1 MVVLPLVA
9 LAWEVDPL
17 RVPELVAHEVEV
29 ALAADGHGDH
39 HAEKKP
45 DATSLMNAY
54 IANFLQVFNQG
65 DAAEIAA
72 LYTEDAIWSVSG
84 LAEPV
89 YGRAAIQAGME
100 SNADGSVDGA
110 TLDASVFTSRD
121 LGNGYIMA
129 NGSWEQR
136 DAKGTRVDGGLWG
149 NLFQVVDGEVMMVL
163 KSTNRN

>member
-1 MVVLPLVA
+1 MTRINRSTFINSVLSIVLLMTVSTI
-9 LAWEVDPL
+9 AWSN
-17 RVPELVAHEVEV
+17 
-29 ALAADGHGDH
+29 GHGDH
-39 HAEKKP
+39 HAEKKS

-149 NLFQVVDGEVMMVL
+149 NLFQVVDGEVLMVL
-163 KSTNRN
+163 ESTNRN

>member
-1 MVVLPLVA
+1 MTTSNRSTLINSLLSLVLLMT
-9 LAWEVDPL
+9 LSTTAWS
-17 RVPELVAHEVEV
+17 
-29 ALAADGHGDH
+29 DGHGDH
-39 HAEKKP
+39 HAEKHS

-54 IANFLQVFNQG
+54 IANFLTVFNKG
-65 DAAEIAA
+65 NAAEIAA

-84 LAEPV
+84 LAEPA

-136 DAKGTRVDGGLWG
+136 DAEGKRVDGGLWG
-149 NLFQVVDGEVMMVL
+149 NVFQVVDGEVLML
-163 KSTNRN
+163 LESTNRN

>member
-1 MVVLPLVA
+1 MTRINRSTFINSVLSIVLLMAVSTI
-9 LAWEVDPL
+9 AWS
-17 RVPELVAHEVEV
+17 
-29 ALAADGHGDH
+29 DGHGDH
-39 HAEKKP
+39 HAEKKS

-100 SNADGSVDGA
+100 SNSDGSIDGA
-110 TLDASVFTSRD
+110 TLDASAFNARD

-149 NLFQVVDGEVMMVL
+149 NLFQVVNGEVLMVL
-163 KSTNRN
+163 ESTNRN

>member
-1 MVVLPLVA
+1 MTRINRSTFINSVISIILLMAVSTI
-9 LAWEVDPL
+9 AWSN
-17 RVPELVAHEVEV
+17 
-29 ALAADGHGDH
+29 GHGDH
-39 HAEKKP
+39 DAEKKS

-100 SNADGSVDGA
+100 SNADGSVGGA

-149 NLFQVVDGEVMMVL
+149 NLFQVVDGEVLMVL
-163 KSTNRN
+163 ESTNRN

>member
-1 MVVLPLVA
+1 MTRINRSTFINSVLSIVLLMAVSTI
-9 LAWEVDPL
+9 AWS
-17 RVPELVAHEVEV
+17 
-29 ALAADGHGDH
+29 DGHGDH
-39 HAEKKP
+39 HAEKKS

-100 SNADGSVDGA
+100 SNADGSVYGA

-136 DAKGTRVDGGLWG
+136 DAEGKRVDGGLWG
-149 NLFQVVDGEVMMVL
+149 NLFQVVDGGVL
-163 KSTNRN
+163 MLLESTNRN

>member
-1 MVVLPLVA
+1 MTRINPSTFINSVLSVVLLMTVSTTT
-9 LAWEVDPL
+9 WS
-17 RVPELVAHEVEV
+17 
-29 ALAADGHGDH
+29 DGHGNH
-39 HAEKKP
+39 HAEKKT
-45 DATSLMNAY
+45 DATALMNAY
-54 IANFLQVFNQG
+54 MANFLKVFNKG
-65 DAAEIAA
+65 DAAEIAE

-100 SNADGSVDGA
+100 SNADGSVEGA
-110 TLDASVFTSRD
+110 ILDASVFTSRD

-149 NLFQVVDGEVMMVL
+149 NVFQVVDGEVLML
-163 KSTNRN
+163 LESTNRN

>member
-1 MVVLPLVA
+1 MTRINRSTFINSVFSLVLLMTVSA
-9 LAWEVDPL
+9 TAWS
-17 RVPELVAHEVEV
+17 
-29 ALAADGHGDH
+29 DGHGHH
-39 HAEKKP
+39 HAEKKT
-45 DATSLMNAY
+45 DATSLVNAY
-54 IANFLQVFNQG
+54 IANFLKVFNEG
-65 DAAEIAA
+65 DAAKIAA
-72 LYTEDAIWSVSG
+72 LYTEDAIWSISG

-136 DAKGTRVDGGLWG
+136 DAEGKRVDGGLWG
-149 NLFQVVDGEVMMVL
+149 NLFQVVDGGVL
-163 KSTNRN
+163 MLLESTNRN

>member
-1 MVVLPLVA
+1 MTRINRSTFINSVLSIVLLMAVSTI
-9 LAWEVDPL
+9 AWS
-17 RVPELVAHEVEV
+17 
-29 ALAADGHGDH
+29 DGHGDH
-39 HAEKKP
+39 HAEKKS

-65 DAAEIAA
+65 DAAKIAA

-149 NLFQVVDGEVMMVL
+149 NLFQVVDGEVLMVL
-163 KSTNRN
+163 ESTNRN

>member
-1 MVVLPLVA
+1 MTRINRSTFINSVLSIVLLMTVSTI
-9 LAWEVDPL
+9 AWS
-17 RVPELVAHEVEV
+17 
-29 ALAADGHGDH
+29 DGHGDH
-39 HAEKKP
+39 HAEKKS

-100 SNADGSVDGA
+100 SNADGSVGGA

-149 NLFQVVDGEVMMVL
+149 NLFQVVDGEVLMVL
-163 KSTNRN
+163 ESTNRN

>member
-1 MVVLPLVA
+1 MTTSNRSTLINSLLSLVLLMT
-9 LAWEVDPL
+9 LSTTAWS
-17 RVPELVAHEVEV
+17 
-29 ALAADGHGDH
+29 DGHGDH
-39 HAEKKP
+39 HAEKHS

-54 IANFLQVFNQG
+54 IANFLKVFNKG
-65 DAAEIAA
+65 NAAEIAA

-110 TLDASVFTSRD
+110 TLDASVFNSRD

-136 DAKGTRVDGGLWG
+136 DTEGVRVDGGLWG
-149 NLFQVVDGEVMMVL
+149 NLFQVVDGEVLMVL
-163 KSTNRN
+163 ESTNRN

>member
-1 MVVLPLVA
+1 MTRINRSIFINSVLSLV
-9 LAWEVDPL
+9 LLMTVSTTAWS
-17 RVPELVAHEVEV
+17 
-29 ALAADGHGDH
+29 DGHGNH
-39 HAEKKP
+39 HAEKKT
-45 DATSLMNAY
+45 DATSLMNDY
-54 IANFLQVFNQG
+54 MANFLKVFNKG

-110 TLDASVFTSRD
+110 TLDASVFNSRD

-136 DAKGTRVDGGLWG
+136 DANGTRVDGGLWG
-149 NLFQVVDGEVMMVL
+149 NLFQVVNGEVLMVL
-163 KSTNRN
+163 ESTNRN

>member
-1 MVVLPLVA
+1 MTRINRSTFINSILSLVLLMTVSMT
-9 LAWEVDPL
+9 AWS
-17 RVPELVAHEVEV
+17 
-29 ALAADGHGDH
+29 DGHGNH
-39 HAEKKP
+39 HAEKKT
-45 DATSLMNAY
+45 DATLLMNAY
-54 IANFLQVFNQG
+54 IANFLKVFNKG

-110 TLDASVFTSRD
+110 TLGASVFTSRD

-136 DAKGTRVDGGLWG
+136 DANGTRVDGGLWG
-149 NLFQVVDGEVMMVL
+149 NLFQVVDGEVLML
-163 KSTNRN
+163 LESTNRN

>member
-1 MVVLPLVA
+1 MTTSNRSTLINSLLSLVLLMT
-9 LAWEVDPL
+9 LSTTAWS
-17 RVPELVAHEVEV
+17 
-29 ALAADGHGDH
+29 DGHGDH
-39 HAEKKP
+39 HTEKHS

-54 IANFLQVFNQG
+54 IANFLKVFNKG
-65 DAAEIAA
+65 NAAEIAA

-136 DAKGTRVDGGLWG
+136 DAKGARVDGGLWG
-149 NLFQVVDGEVMMVL
+149 NLFQVVDGEVLMVL
-163 KSTNRN
+163 ESTNRN

>member
-1 MVVLPLVA
+1 MTRINRSTFINSVLSIVLLMAVSTI
-9 LAWEVDPL
+9 AWS
-17 RVPELVAHEVEV
+17 
-29 ALAADGHGDH
+29 DGHGDH
-39 HAEKKP
+39 HAEKKS

-65 DAAEIAA
+65 DAAKIAA

-100 SNADGSVDGA
+100 SNADGSVGGA

-149 NLFQVVDGEVMMVL
+149 NLFQVVDGEVPMVL
-163 KSTNRN
+163 ESTNRN

>member
-1 MVVLPLVA
+1 MTRINRSIFINSVLSLV
-9 LAWEVDPL
+9 LLMTVSTTTWS
-17 RVPELVAHEVEV
+17 
-29 ALAADGHGDH
+29 DGHGNH
-39 HAEKKP
+39 HAEKKT
-45 DATSLMNAY
+45 DATSLINDY
-54 IANFLQVFNQG
+54 IANFVQVFNKG
-65 DAAEIAA
+65 DAEEITL
-72 LYTEDAIWSVSG
+72 LYTEDAIWSLSG

-149 NLFQVVDGEVMMVL
+149 NVFQVVDGEVLML
-163 KSTNRN
+163 LESTNRN

>member
-1 MVVLPLVA
+1 MTRINPSTFINSVFSLVLLMTVSA
-9 LAWEVDPL
+9 TAWS
-17 RVPELVAHEVEV
+17 
-29 ALAADGHGDH
+29 DGHGHH
-39 HAEKKP
+39 HAEKKT
-45 DATSLMNAY
+45 DATSLVNAY
-54 IANFLQVFNQG
+54 ITNFLMVFNEG
-65 DAAEIAA
+65 DAAKIAA
-72 LYTEDAIWSVSG
+72 LYTEDAIWSISG

-136 DAKGTRVDGGLWG
+136 DAEGKRVDGGLWG
-149 NLFQVVDGEVMMVL
+149 NLFQVVDGGVL
-163 KSTNRN
+163 MLLESTNRN

>member
-1 MVVLPLVA
+1 MTRINRSTFINSVLSVILLMTVSTTT
-9 LAWEVDPL
+9 WS
-17 RVPELVAHEVEV
+17 
-29 ALAADGHGDH
+29 DGHGNH
-39 HAEKKP
+39 NAGKKT
-45 DATSLMNAY
+45 DATSLINDY
-54 IANFLQVFNQG
+54 IANFVQVFNKG
-65 DAAEIAA
+65 DAEEITL
-72 LYTEDAIWSVSG
+72 LYTEDAIWSLSG

-89 YGRAAIQAGME
+89 YGRAAIQDGME

-149 NLFQVVDGEVMMVL
+149 NVFQVVDGEVLML
-163 KSTNRN
+163 LESTNRN

>member
-1 MVVLPLVA
+1 MTVSMT
-9 LAWEVDPL
+9 AWS
-17 RVPELVAHEVEV
+17 
-29 ALAADGHGDH
+29 DGHGNH
-39 HAEKKP
+39 HAETKT

-54 IANFLQVFNQG
+54 IANFLKVFNKG

-72 LYTEDAIWSVSG
+72 LYTEDGIWSVSG
-84 LAEPV
+84 LGEPV

-110 TLDASVFTSRD
+110 TLGASVFTSRD

-136 DAKGTRVDGGLWG
+136 DANGTRVDGGLWG
-149 NLFQVVDGEVMMVL
+149 NLFQVVDGEVLML
-163 KSTNRN
+163 LESTNRN

>member
-1 MVVLPLVA
+1 MTRINRSIFINSVLSLV
-9 LAWEVDPL
+9 LLMTVSTTTWS
-17 RVPELVAHEVEV
+17 
-29 ALAADGHGDH
+29 DGHGNH
-39 HAEKKP
+39 HAEKKT
-45 DATSLMNAY
+45 DATSLINDY
-54 IANFLQVFNQG
+54 IANFVQVFNKG
-65 DAAEIAA
+65 DAEEITL
-72 LYTEDAIWSVSG
+72 LYTEDAIWSLSG

-136 DAKGTRVDGGLWG
+136 DAEGKRVDGGLWG
-149 NLFQVVDGEVMMVL
+149 NLFQVVDGGVL
-163 KSTNRN
+163 MLLESTNRN

>member
-1 MVVLPLVA
+1 MSKINRSTFINSA
-9 LAWEVDPL
+9 LSLFLLMTVSTAAWS
-17 RVPELVAHEVEV
+17 
-29 ALAADGHGDH
+29 DGHGHH
-39 HAEKKP
+39 HAEKKA
-45 DATSLMNAY
+45 DATSLMNDYMAK
-54 IANFLQVFNQG
+54 FLIVFNEG
-65 DAAEIAA
+65 DAAKIAA

-110 TLDASVFTSRD
+110 TLDASVFNSRD

-136 DAKGTRVDGGLWG
+136 DANGTRVDGGLWG
-149 NLFQVVDGEVMMVL
+149 NLFQVVNGEVLMVL
-163 KSTNRN
+163 ESTNRN

>member
-1 MVVLPLVA
+1 MTRINRSTFINSVFSLVLLMTVSA
-9 LAWEVDPL
+9 TAWS
-17 RVPELVAHEVEV
+17 
-29 ALAADGHGDH
+29 DGHGHH
-39 HAEKKP
+39 HAEKKT
-45 DATSLMNAY
+45 DATSLVNAY
-54 IANFLQVFNQG
+54 IANFLKVFNEG
-65 DAAEIAA
+65 DAAKIAA

-110 TLDASVFTSRD
+110 TLDASVFNSRD

-136 DAKGTRVDGGLWG
+136 DANGTRVDGGLWG
-149 NLFQVVDGEVMMVL
+149 NLFQVVNGEVLMVL
-163 KSTNRN
+163 ESTNRN

>member
-1 MVVLPLVA
+1 MTRINRSTFINSVFSLVLLMTVSA
-9 LAWEVDPL
+9 TAWS
-17 RVPELVAHEVEV
+17 
-29 ALAADGHGDH
+29 DGHGH
-39 HAEKKP
+39 HHVEKQS
-45 DATSLMNAY
+45 DATSLVNAY
-54 IANFLQVFNQG
+54 ITNFLMVFNEG
-65 DAAEIAA
+65 DAAKIAA
-72 LYTEDAIWSVSG
+72 LYTEDAIWSISG

-100 SNADGSVDGA
+100 SDADGSINGA

-149 NLFQVVDGEVMMVL
+149 NLFQVVNGEVLMVL
-163 KSTNRN
+163 ESTNRN

>member
-1 MVVLPLVA
+1 MTRINRSTFINSTLSLVLLMTVSMT
-9 LAWEVDPL
+9 AWS
-17 RVPELVAHEVEV
+17 
-29 ALAADGHGDH
+29 DGHGNH
-39 HAEKKP
+39 HAEKKT
-45 DATSLMNAY
+45 DTTLLMNAY
-54 IANFLQVFNQG
+54 IANFLKVFNKG

-100 SNADGSVDGA
+100 SNADGSADGA
-110 TLDASVFTSRD
+110 TLGASVFTSRD

-136 DAKGTRVDGGLWG
+136 DANGTRVDGGLWG
-149 NLFQVVDGEVMMVL
+149 NLFQVVDGEVLML
-163 KSTNRN
+163 LESTNRN

>member
-1 MVVLPLVA
+1 MNRINRSTFINSVLSLV
-9 LAWEVDPL
+9 LLVTVSTTAWS
-17 RVPELVAHEVEV
+17 
-29 ALAADGHGDH
+29 DGHGNH
-39 HAEKKP
+39 KTEIKT
-45 DATSLMNAY
+45 DATSLINTY
-54 IANFLQVFNQG
+54 IAHFLKVFNKG

-89 YGRAAIQAGME
+89 YGRAEIQAGME

-149 NLFQVVDGEVMMVL
+149 NLFQVVDGEVLML
-163 KSTNRN
+163 LESTNRN

>member
-1 MVVLPLVA
+1 MTRINGSTFINSVLSVVLFMTVSMT
-9 LAWEVDPL
+9 AWS
-17 RVPELVAHEVEV
+17 
-29 ALAADGHGDH
+29 DGHGNH
-39 HAEKKP
+39 HTEKKT
-45 DATSLMNAY
+45 DTTALMNAY
-54 IANFLQVFNQG
+54 MANFLKVFNKG

-136 DAKGTRVDGGLWG
+136 DAEGKRVDGGLWG
-149 NLFQVVDGEVMMVL
+149 NLFQVVDGGVL
-163 KSTNRN
+163 MLLESTNRN

>member
-1 MVVLPLVA
+1 
-9 LAWEVDPL
+9 
-17 RVPELVAHEVEV
+17 
-29 ALAADGHGDH
+29 
-39 HAEKKP
+39 
-45 DATSLMNAY
+45 MNAY
-54 IANFLQVFNQG
+54 MANFLKVFNKG

-100 SNADGSVDGA
+100 SNADGSVEGA

-136 DAKGTRVDGGLWG
+136 DAEGKRVDGGLWG
-149 NLFQVVDGEVMMVL
+149 NLFQVVDGEVLML
-163 KSTNRN
+163 LESTNRN